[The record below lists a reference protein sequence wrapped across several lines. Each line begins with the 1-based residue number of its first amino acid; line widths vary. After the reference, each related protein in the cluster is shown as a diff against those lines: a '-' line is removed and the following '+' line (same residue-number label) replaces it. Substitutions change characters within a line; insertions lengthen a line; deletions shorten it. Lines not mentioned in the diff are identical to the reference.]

1 MGFFFPS
8 KRGPRYFF
16 ANLATVVG
24 IVLVWR
30 GIWYVLDAADKA
42 LFGGSPLWTALL
54 GIILGL
60 IVLYVPDRN
69 LKEIEKL

>member
-1 MGFFFPS
+1 MGFFFPR
-8 KRGPRYFF
+8 KHGPKYFF

-30 GIWYVLDAADKA
+30 GLWYMLDSLDKA
-42 LFGGSPLWTALL
+42 LFGGSPFWTALL
-54 GIILGL
+54 GVIVGL
-60 IVLYVPDRN
+60 LILYVPDKN